1 MTTKTP
7 TTTVVEVKE
16 DEEVVKKSSSMLV
29 FFTPETV
36 SYFIGELLPPFFGW
50 VGDVFRFFV
59 VRLLTN
65 SDD

>member
-36 SYFIGELLPPFFGW
+36 SYFIGELLSPFFWLGW
-50 VGDVFRFFV
+50 
-59 VRLLTN
+59 
-65 SDD
+65 